1 MRSISGASRSLSL
14 VAVFFAA
21 ANLSHLR
28 AAPYASGIVDNA
40 GTISFYLNESG
51 GNVTI
56 KYEDNSINPSYN
68 GVTTGTNLASGQY
81 TFSLGAHTSY
91 TIAVSK
97 TGTGSAGLVASH
109 PSVTGNPRGVD
120 VNKNVTSPYF
130 GRVYNASAGSASATN
145 LLLAMNGDL
154 SGILTNTAGVQWAAA
169 SSSSPYRLSVSADD
183 YLLVGDFSMA
193 NSGVWRID
201 PNLDPGNTN
210 STLVLGPIGYTAGS
224 TAGVHGTE
232 ESRPLLIGNL
242 SSAGGATLMIIDG
255 DYPPSAYNSILVYSN
270 LTLASLPWETAPAT
284 VGPEIGLNL
293 SGTSLGNVYPG
304 LTQGPNGYIY
314 ASTRRENFTVPDL
327 DVYDAYLNPLWNSS
341 YNSDTADYFVTTIPG
356 HTTYGIADSAVSPDG
371 KFVVGLA
378 YDNHLVVCSLTN
390 GIPDVSS
397 LYLISPTSF
406 TTAARGVCWD
416 AADNVYVSSSGLE
429 AIQEWTLGFTA
440 TAVTTG
446 NASGPTGFALTL
458 PSTVVG
464 IYATNSIASTTVSQA
479 NSYGNPTNATFVIFR
494 TGSVNAPL
502 TVPLTLSGTAASG
515 TYTITATTNVVIAAG
530 QSSTNIAV
538 TAITDGVPRPT
549 STIIAT
555 LGTSPTYGLAPGS
568 ATLDLINTAP
578 DEVVATTNVPTMYNA
593 FSNDYAS
600 FILTRWGDTNAGSF
614 TVSSYTYGGTAV
626 PGVDYTLPAAITF
639 NPGDISYTNNI
650 YPLQNGQPPVDSAS
664 NPYVGNKTAIIAAGA
679 GTGFSGSGTN
689 AAILTILD
697 SANPPTTVLF
707 ADPLTSASDAAN
719 WGVTSANNNMQTN
732 RIDDTVTFGY
742 DLQNGDPSDYGAI
755 PLPPNGAAT
764 ALRVTVNKDATIGA
778 AAGVN
783 LYPTNVSFHGNY
795 AMRFSMNLIQG
806 YDFSTTTEGPL
817 FGINHGAHATNW
829 WSGSTVLSG
838 WGTPPTNVWDA
849 DGIWYWID
857 ADTGNGGGEYLEY
870 TGLGGTNNNTGWA
883 PLGAA
888 YVTPFENAFKT
899 NVFTG
904 GIEFG
909 PGLVSNGSVVNGA
922 TANNWADVEIKQ
934 LQNTVTLSID
944 KTPIFVYTNTTSF
957 TNGTVMLGYDDPFS
971 SVGTI
976 DSAVYYS
983 NLRVVAVGIPSI
995 SQIAINKLNSTAV
1008 INFTTQDG
1016 DATPATFTLLS
1027 SPVVTGPYAAAPGA
1041 TVTALGAGAFQAVVP
1056 ESGPTE
1062 FYRISQQ

>member
-1 MRSISGASRSLSL
+1 
-14 VAVFFAA
+14 V
-21 ANLSHLR
+21 N
-28 AAPYASGIVDNA
+28 NA

-56 KYEDNSINPSYN
+56 SYEDNSINPSYN
-68 GVTTGTNLASGQY
+68 GVSTGTNLPSGPY
-81 TFSLGAHTSY
+81 SFSLGGHSSY

-97 TGTGSAGLVASH
+97 TGTGSASVVASH

-145 LLLAMNGDL
+145 RLLAMNGDL
-154 SGILTNTAGVQWAAA
+154 SGIVTNTAGVQWAAA
-169 SSSSPYRLSVSADD
+169 SASSPYRLSVAADD
-183 YLLVGDFSMA
+183 YLLVGDFSTA

-201 PNLDPGNTN
+201 PNLNPSNTN
-210 STLVLGPIGYTAGS
+210 STLVLGPIGLTAGS
-224 TAGVHGTE
+224 GAGVHGTE
-232 ESRPLLIGNL
+232 ESRPLLIGSL
-242 SSAGGATLMIIDG
+242 GSASGATLMIIDG
-255 DYPPSAYNSILVYSN
+255 DFPASSYNSILVYSN
-270 LTLASLPWETAPAT
+270 LTLAALPWETAPAT
-284 VGPEIGLNL
+284 VGPEIGLNS

-327 DVYDAYLNPLWNSS
+327 DIFDSDLNPLWNSL
-341 YNSDTADYFVTTIPG
+341 YNSSTADYFVTTIPG
-356 HTTYGIADSAVSPDG
+356 HTTYGLADSAVSPDG

-397 LYLISPTSF
+397 LYLIAPTAF

-416 AADNVYVSSSGLE
+416 AADNVYVSSSGIE

-440 TAVTTG
+440 TAITTG
-446 NASGPTGFALTL
+446 NASGQTGFALTL

-464 IYATNSIASTTVSQA
+464 VYATNSIASTTVSQA
-479 NSYGNPTNATFVIFR
+479 NSYGNPTNAAFVVFR
-494 TGSVNAPL
+494 TGSINAPL
-502 TVPLTLSGTAASG
+502 TVPLAVSGTAASG
-515 TYTITATTNVVIAAG
+515 TYTIGATTNVVIAAG

-538 TAITDGVPRPT
+538 TAVTDGVPRPT
-549 STIIAT
+549 TTIVAT
-555 LGTSPTYGLAPGS
+555 LGTSPGYTLAPAS

-578 DEVVATTNVPTMYNA
+578 DEVVAAANVPTMYNA

-600 FILTRWGDTNAGSF
+600 FVLTRWGDTNAGTF

-626 PGVDYTLPAAITF
+626 PGVDFTLPAAITF
-639 NPGDISYTNNI
+639 NPGDFSYTNNI
-650 YPLQNGQPPVDSAS
+650 YPLQNGQPPVDSAA
-664 NPYVGNKTAIIAAGA
+664 NPYVGNKTATIAAA
-679 GTGFSGSGTN
+679 SGTGFSGSGTN
-689 AAILTILD
+689 VAALTILD

-732 RIDDTVTFGY
+732 AIDNTITFGY

-755 PLPPNGAAT
+755 PLPPSGAAT

-795 AMRFSMNLIQG
+795 AVRFSMNLIQG
-806 YDFSTTTEGPL
+806 YDFSTTTEGPV
-817 FGINHGAHATNW
+817 FGINHGGHATNW
-829 WSGSTVLSG
+829 WSNSGVLSG
-838 WGTPPTNVWDA
+838 WGSPPTNVWDA

-857 ADTGNGGGEYLEY
+857 ADTGNATGEYLEF

-883 PLGAA
+883 ELAAA
-888 YVTPFENAFKT
+888 YVTPLENAYKT

-922 TANNWADVEIKQ
+922 TANHWADVEIKQ

-957 TNGTVMLGYDDPFS
+957 TNGTLMLGYNDPYS

-976 DSAVYYS
+976 DSAAYYS
-983 NLRVVAVGIPSI
+983 NLRVVGVGVPAI
-995 SQIAINKLNSTAV
+995 SQIAINKFNSTAV
-1008 INFTTQDG
+1008 INFTTEDG
-1016 DATPATFTLLS
+1016 DATAGTFTLLS
-1027 SPVVTGPYAAAPGA
+1027 AAVVTGPYTAAAGA